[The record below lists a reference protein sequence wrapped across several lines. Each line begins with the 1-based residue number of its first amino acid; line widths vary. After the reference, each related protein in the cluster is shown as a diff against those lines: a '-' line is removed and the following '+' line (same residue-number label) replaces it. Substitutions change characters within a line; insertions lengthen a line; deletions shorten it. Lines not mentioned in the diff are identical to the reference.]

1 MKIKFV
7 GEAPIRHGDQLV
19 SQGDELDIIES
30 EAQALV
36 ASGLFETIKKKT
48 AKAKKADKADEPEAE
63 KTEGAE

>member
-1 MKIKFV
+1 MKIKYI

-19 SQGDELDIIES
+19 SQGEELDVDES
-30 EAQALV
+30 EAAALV
-36 ASGLFETIKKKT
+36 NAGLFETIKQKT